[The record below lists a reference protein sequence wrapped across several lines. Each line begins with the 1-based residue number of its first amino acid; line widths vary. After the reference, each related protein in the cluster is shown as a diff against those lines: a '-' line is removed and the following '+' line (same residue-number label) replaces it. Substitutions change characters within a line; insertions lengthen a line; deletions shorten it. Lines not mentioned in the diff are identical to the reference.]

1 MTRSKS
7 VAMAGTCIL
16 AAVLLV
22 MPSVQAMALD
32 AIETVAKSAVKGLLQ
47 PFWPFE
53 HGKCSPLS
61 RFDPTCPQCL

>member
-22 MPSVQAMALD
+22 TTSVQAMALD
-32 AIETVAKSAVKGLLQ
+32 TIESVAESTVKGMLQ

-61 RFDPTCPQCL
+61 RFDPICPQCL